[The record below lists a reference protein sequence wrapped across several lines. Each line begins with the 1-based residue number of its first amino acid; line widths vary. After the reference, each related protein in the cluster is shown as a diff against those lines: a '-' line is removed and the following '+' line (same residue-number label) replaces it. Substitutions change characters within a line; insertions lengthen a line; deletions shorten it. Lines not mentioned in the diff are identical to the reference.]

1 MTEYHVGFAD
11 EKIREAFD
19 KLEDS
24 KVEDRNL
31 HRWISNAIDDLK
43 NDPYCGIQIQK
54 RLIPKT
60 YITKYHVS
68 NLWKYDLPNAWRL
81 IYFVIGDQVNI
92 ISIVLEWMDHKDY
105 ERRFKY

>member
-1 MTEYHVGFAD
+1 MTEYQVGFAD
-11 EKIREAFD
+11 EKILEAFN
-19 KLEDS
+19 KLKDS
-24 KVEDRNL
+24 KVEDQNL
-31 HRWISNAIDDLK
+31 HRWISNAIEDLK
-43 NDPYCGIQIQK
+43 KDPYCGIQIQK